1 MCLGS
6 VGTALHHKLCHTLSG
21 TFGLPHAATHAVVL
35 PHVMAY
41 NAAAVPDVMGAL
53 AAAMNVDDA
62 PGGVWHLVAR
72 LGAPTSLASL
82 GLSVDDLGEGAEIAT
97 TASYP
102 NPRRSRGPASG
113 HCWRAHG
120 RGTAQEHRCRNCGGI
135 S

>member
-35 PHVMAY
+35 PHVVAY

-53 AAAMNVDDA
+53 AVAMNVDDA
-62 PGGVWHLVAR
+62 PGGVWHLVVR
-72 LGAPTSLASL
+72 LGGPTSLPSL
-82 GLSVDDLGEGAEIAT
+82 GLSVDDLGEAAEIAT

-102 NPRRSRGPASG
+102 NPRPITRPGI
-113 HCWRAHG
+113 RALLEG
-120 RGTAQEHRCRNCGGI
+120 AWAGATQEHRCNCGGI